1 MGAKTLLAG
10 LRWRSSVGA
19 GEGIF
24 RGLLKVAAASVPGL
38 VILMGVFLGAGAWP
52 AIRRFRLGFLT
63 TATWDPVT
71 GQFGALPMLYGTL
84 VTSALAL
91 LVAGPVGL
99 GAAVFL
105 AELAPQQARAPVRFL
120 VELLAAVPS
129 VVYGLWGIFVLV
141 PWVRSALGPSLV
153 RSLGPPLFAGP
164 PLGVGFLTAGLILA
178 VMVVP
183 FIVAVGTEVLRAVPL
198 SQREAAFALGATRWE
213 AIRVAVLPSAR
224 SGLAGAVFLALARA
238 LGETMAVTMVIG
250 NRPEIRAS
258 LLAPGYTLAA
268 VLANEFAEATDDLH
282 IASLIATGLLLLS
295 TTVLVN
301 LLARL
306 LVART
311 RGGLRALQV

>member
-1 MGAKTLLAG
+1 MRTLVATRRWHSPAG
-10 LRWRSSVGA
+10 TGDRV
-19 GEGIF
+19 F
-24 RGLLKVAAASVPGL
+24 RVLLGVAAAAVPAL
-38 VILMGVFLGAGAWP
+38 LLCMGIFLGVGAWP
-52 AIRRFRLGFLT
+52 AIRRFGLGFLT
-63 TATWDPVT
+63 TITWDPVARE
-71 GQFGALPMLYGTL
+71 FGALPMLYGTL

-91 LVAGPVGL
+91 LLAVPVGL

-105 AELAPQQARAPVRFL
+105 SDLAPRRVRPPFRFL
-120 VELLAAVPS
+120 AELLAAVPS

-183 FIVAVGTEVLRAVPL
+183 FVVAVGTEVLQAVPL
-198 SQREAAFALGATRWE
+198 SQREAALALGATRWE
-213 AIRVAVLPSAR
+213 TIRLAVLPSAR
-224 SGLAGAVFLALARA
+224 SGLAGAVFLALGRA

-268 VLANEFAEATDDLH
+268 LLANEFAEATSDLYV
-282 IASLIATGLLLLS
+282 AALIAAGLLLLS
-295 TTVLVN
+295 TTVLANV
-301 LLARL
+301 LARL

-311 RGGLRALQV
+311 RGGLEALRV